1 MRKHFEF
8 RETAVTIEAAD
19 EYVPIA
25 EKAMLDARTQIEDQI
40 ARDDF
45 FRTTFDPYP
54 SRTNMTEVVRRM
66 CAAAEKANVGPMATV
81 AGAIAE
87 EAVLRMMKAGCGHCL
102 VDNGGDIAM
111 RTSRPVTVGLYAGE
125 AQPHYLGM
133 EIPPSK
139 GMLGIC
145 TSSGTVGP
153 SISLGIAD
161 LATVIATDVALA
173 DACATKLGN
182 MVRDDDPM
190 TLERALRMV
199 LKVKGVQGALVMV
212 NGKLGIGGD
221 VPRLVR
227 CQVPKDMITRIHF
240 DRLDQRSR

>member
-25 EKAMLDARTQIEDQI
+25 QEAMLDARAQIEGYI
-40 ARDDF
+40 AHDDF

-54 SRTNMTEVVRRM
+54 LRPDMTEVVKRM
-66 CAAAEKANVGPMATV
+66 CVASEKANVGPMATV

-87 EAVLRMMKAGCGHCL
+87 EAVSRMMKAGCTHCL

-111 RTSRPVTVGLYAGE
+111 RTSRSVTVGLYAGE
-125 AQPHYLGM
+125 AQPQYLGL
-133 EIPPSK
+133 EVPPSR

-161 LATVIATDVALA
+161 LATVIAPDVALA

-199 LKVKGVQGALVMV
+199 LKVKGVRGALVLV
-212 NGKLGIGGD
+212 NGKLGMGGD
-221 VPRLVR
+221 VPRLIR
-227 CQVPKDMITRIHF
+227 CQVPKDKITRIQF
-240 DRLDQRSR
+240 ER

>member
-8 RETAVTIEAAD
+8 RETAVTIEAAE
-19 EYVPIA
+19 EYIPMA
-25 EKAMLDARTQIEDQI
+25 EEAMLDARAHIEDYI
-40 ARDDF
+40 AQDEF

-54 SRTNMTEVVRRM
+54 LRTNMSAVVKRM
-66 CAAAEKANVGPMATV
+66 CVASEKANVGPMATV

-87 EAVLRMMKAGCGHCL
+87 EAVLRMVKAGCNHCL

-111 RTSRPVTVGLYAGE
+111 RTSRSVTVGLYAGE
-125 AQPHYLGM
+125 AQPQYLGL
-133 EIPPSK
+133 EIPASR
-139 GMLGIC
+139 GLLGIC

-161 LATVIATDVALA
+161 LATVIAPDVALA

-199 LKVKGVQGALVMV
+199 LKVKGVQGALIMV
-212 NGKLGIGGD
+212 NGRLGMGGD

-227 CQVPKDMITRIHF
+227 CQVPKDKITKIQFER
-240 DRLDQRSR
+240 

>member
-8 RETAVTIEAAD
+8 RETAVTIEAD
-19 EYVPIA
+19 DKYVPIA
-25 EKAMLDARTQIEDQI
+25 EEAMLDARAQIENYI
-40 ARDDF
+40 VRDDF

-54 SRTNMTEVVRRM
+54 LRTDMGDVVKRM
-66 CAAAEKANVGPMATV
+66 CMAAEKANVGPMATV

-87 EAVLRMMKAGCGHCL
+87 EAVLRMMKAGSTHCL

-111 RTSRPVTVGLYAGE
+111 RTSRSVTVGLYAGE
-125 AQPHYLGM
+125 AQPHYLGL
-133 EIPPSK
+133 EVPASR
-139 GMLGIC
+139 GLLGIC

-161 LATVIATDVALA
+161 LATVIAPDVALA

-199 LKVKGVQGALVMV
+199 LKVKGVQGALIMI
-212 NGKLGIGGD
+212 NGKLGLGGD

-227 CQVPKDMITRIHF
+227 CQVPKDKITRIQF
-240 DRLDQRSR
+240 ER